1 MSDEGSRAFAA
12 AFRYLGID
20 AHQSPAGDER
30 TYELAG
36 RFTSGDECL
45 PERVTVGD
53 FLKVAEQP
61 GFDPAKTAFFMPTAG
76 GPCRFGQYA
85 PFLRQIMRE
94 AGYEDVLVV
103 EPSSADGYAGL
114 GEYAGPLMRLGWW
127 GLIGSDALRKMLH
140 IYRPHETEAGAAD
153 RACDRALTIFCDALA
168 DPSVPVGARK
178 IEQLAAA
185 LAEGRDL
192 FRAVP
197 VDFGRETMLVGVVGE
212 IFCRLSTFS
221 NEDLIRRLE
230 TFGAQAWLSDITEWV
245 WYTDQENVKN
255 LRMLGRGLSLD
266 MLKVRLKMR
275 IQHDHERKLLAPFR
289 KEFAGLEEPHGV
301 MEVLERSDPY
311 LPYHGALGEMVLS
324 VGKAIYLYERGADG
338 IIDIS
343 PFTCMNGIV
352 CESIYPKVSRDCDGI
367 PIRTFYFDGSQTDLE
382 NDLGIFMEL
391 VHNYNRRKTRKR
403 AARRAA

>member
-1 MSDEGSRAFAA
+1 M
-12 AFRYLGID
+12 
-20 AHQSPAGDER
+20 
-30 TYELAG
+30 
-36 RFTSGDECL
+36 
-45 PERVTVGD
+45 
-53 FLKVAEQP
+53 
-61 GFDPAKTAFFMPTAG
+61 
-76 GPCRFGQYA
+76 
-85 PFLRQIMRE
+85 
-94 AGYEDVLVV
+94 
-103 EPSSADGYAGL
+103 
-114 GEYAGPLMRLGWW
+114 
-127 GLIGSDALRKMLH
+127 
-140 IYRPHETEAGAAD
+140 
-153 RACDRALTIFCDALA
+153 
-168 DPSVPVGARK
+168 PVGARK
-178 IEQLAAA
+178 IAQLAGA
-185 LAEGRDL
+185 LGEGRDL

-230 TFGAQAWLSDITEWV
+230 AFGAQAWLSDITEWV

-275 IQHDHERKLLAPFR
+275 IQRDHERKLLAPFR
-289 KEFAGLEEPHGV
+289 KEFAGLEEPHGI

-338 IIDIS
+338 IVDIS

-352 CESIYPKVSRDCDGI
+352 CESIYPKVSRDCENI
-367 PIRTFYFDGSQTDLE
+367 PIRNFYFDGTQVDLE

-391 VHNYNRRKTRKR
+391 VNNYHRRKTRKR
-403 AARRAA
+403 AGRRAA